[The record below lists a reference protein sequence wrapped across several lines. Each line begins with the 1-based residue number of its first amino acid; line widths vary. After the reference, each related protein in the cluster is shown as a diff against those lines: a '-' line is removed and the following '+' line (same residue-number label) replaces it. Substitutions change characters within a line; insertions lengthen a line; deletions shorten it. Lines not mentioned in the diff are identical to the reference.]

1 MMNLWCCVHLHLPK
15 PQHSKTPSTIG
26 ACTLHAFLQVHG
38 SRCLRE
44 TCRFAPLPMLANGW
58 LVIALCMQDQIVFTL
73 IWLMMTRVTY
83 PVHAWVLTTHVLL
96 LDIVLQ
102 AANVLI
108 VMVRLR
114 AMVLSIR
121 LFTFMAAP
129 HDHHMLVFLTPFH
142 AISPHVLSSC

>member
-1 MMNLWCCVHLHLPK
+1 
-15 PQHSKTPSTIG
+15 
-26 ACTLHAFLQVHG
+26 
-38 SRCLRE
+38 
-44 TCRFAPLPMLANGW
+44 MLANGW